1 MNTHLNSFRIHTAHY
16 LLSAFLIILLALFLA
31 PDALAAKPEP
41 GVCKPHPKRP
51 DSCGPTGEGIAP
63 GGPAAVELNGE
74 FYEFGPRNCLSD
86 GDLMDTRGH
95 YDCDKTGNVA
105 VSFHDLGN
113 PVASRK
119 NLSWMCD
126 VLNVDFNGV
135 HLGLSLESYIY
146 GWTDACDDGSCGV
159 EIRLLSKDSLIR
171 TITFGKSDQ
180 VEITLFAE
188 ATQLDSDAYPFNEG
202 LTLDIH
208 SIETDYKKTG
218 STRSAVVCHHDL
230 ISAQMPITFRT
241 DPD

>member
-1 MNTHLNSFRIHTAHY
+1 MNTHSNSSRP
-16 LLSAFLIILLALFLA
+16 SAARYFSGALLIILLALFLA
-31 PDALAAKPEP
+31 PDTFAAKPDRA
-41 GVCKPHPKRP
+41 CKPHPKKP
-51 DSCGPTGEGIAP
+51 DNCGPTGEGMPP
-63 GGPAAVELNGE
+63 GGPATVELNGE
-74 FYEFGPRNCLSD
+74 FYEFGPRNCFSE
-86 GDLMDTRGH
+86 GEPMNSRGN
-95 YDCDKTGNVA
+95 YDCDKQGNVA
-105 VSFHDLGN
+105 MSFHELGN

-126 VLNVDFNGV
+126 VLNVDFDGN
-135 HLGLSLESYIY
+135 HLALSLESYIY

-159 EIRLLSKDSLIR
+159 EIRLVSKDPLVR

-180 VEITLFAE
+180 LEITLFAE
-188 ATQLDSDAYPFNEG
+188 ATGLDSDAYPFNQG

-230 ISAQMPITFRT
+230 VSAQMPVTFST

>member
-1 MNTHLNSFRIHTAHY
+1 M
-16 LLSAFLIILLALFLA
+16 
-31 PDALAAKPEP
+31 P
-41 GVCKPHPKRP
+41 
-51 DSCGPTGEGIAP
+51 P
-63 GGPAAVELNGE
+63 GGPATVELNGE

-159 EIRLLSKDSLIR
+159 EIRLLSKDPLIQ
-171 TITFGKSDQ
+171 TITFGRSDQ

-188 ATQLDSDAYPFNEG
+188 ATGLDGDDYPFNEG
-202 LTLDIH
+202 LTLEIH

-230 ISAQMPITFRT
+230 ISAQMPVTFRT

>member
-1 MNTHLNSFRIHTAHY
+1 MNTRSKSFRTEVARF
-16 LLSAFLIILLALFLA
+16 LSGAALIILFALFLV
-31 PDALAAKPEP
+31 PDAFAAKPEP
-41 GVCKPHPKRP
+41 GACKPHPKKP
-51 DSCGPTGEGIAP
+51 DRCGPAGHGMPP
-63 GGPAAVELNGE
+63 GNSAAARLNGE
-74 FYEFGPRNCLSD
+74 FYESGSRRCDSEGQPMN
-86 GDLMDTRGH
+86 TRGN
-95 YDCDKTGNVA
+95 YECETANSVA
-105 VSFHDLGN
+105 VSFHELGN

-126 VLNVDFNGV
+126 ALNVDFDGD

-159 EIRLLSKDSLIR
+159 EIRLLSRDPLIR
-171 TITFGKSDQ
+171 TITFGRSDQ

-188 ATQLDSDAYPFNEG
+188 ATGLDDDDYPFNEG

-218 STRSAVVCHHDL
+218 STRSAVICHHDL
-230 ISAQMPITFRT
+230 ISAQMPVTFRT